1 MTSDN
6 RMSSY
11 FQGNNYIH
19 GGTFNFFSYSGNDK
33 RQQHERETDSLPEQA
48 PQKKFKSILP
58 LTFSDS
64 DSD

>member
-33 RQQHERETDSLPEQA
+33 RQYETDSLLEQA
-48 PQKKFKSILP
+48 PQKKFKRILP